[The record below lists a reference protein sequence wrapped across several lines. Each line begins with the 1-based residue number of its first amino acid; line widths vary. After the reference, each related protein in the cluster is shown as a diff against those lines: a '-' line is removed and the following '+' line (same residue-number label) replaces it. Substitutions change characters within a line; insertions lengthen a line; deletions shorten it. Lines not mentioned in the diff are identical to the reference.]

1 MKSSISLKFLTI
13 TPLRLYAFTPYFISC
28 RIIVP
33 WLMFEKKL
41 FDYKGLEV
49 RVSDYA
55 TEGILEIL
63 NHAVQGS
70 EGGLRFSLQN
80 IAPRIAAYKDH
91 IRFISLYKKNQI
103 TGTVGSCFRVSGQG
117 ALRFPTSYLRYL
129 AFQSTYQTDI
139 GWRRRRHKDIIKPE
153 KDDNFKQK
161 TLEIFGKPHLLDLND
176 VFEGDKHIM
185 YAFVESMN
193 ERSKNLV
200 HQAGYEYIRS
210 FLTVAFSRFSPK
222 PDKRV
227 TKLRDEEKSE
237 MESLLNDYY
246 NQYSFFSTDY
256 SFIGDKYYILK
267 EGEEIIAGV
276 SAIPSVY
283 KVFDVPGIWGWV
295 MMKVLPKTPYFRR
308 LFRPG
313 EFRYLVFDAIYC
325 KKGQEGKLG
334 KLFESAC
341 SAEGFHTGLTWLD
354 DHSQLYDKMRT
365 VVKMGA
371 LNRMLNAKPGLVYTR
386 FINLTETEKEGF
398 YNAPAYISGFD
409 FS

>member
-1 MKSSISLKFLTI
+1 
-13 TPLRLYAFTPYFISC
+13 
-28 RIIVP
+28 
-33 WLMFEKKL
+33 MFEKKL
-41 FDYKGLEV
+41 FDYRGLEV

-55 TEGILEIL
+55 NEGILDIL

-80 IAPRIAAYKDH
+80 IAPRIAAYKDQ
-91 IRFISLYKKNQI
+91 IRFVSLYRRNQI

-117 ALRFPTSYLRYL
+117 NLRYPSSYLRYL
-129 AFQSTYQTDI
+129 AFQSTYQSDLT
-139 GWRRRRHKDIIKPE
+139 RRNRRKTLIKPE
-153 KDDNFKQK
+153 KDFSFKQK
-161 TLEIFGKPHLLDLND
+161 TLEIFSKPHLLDLKD

-185 YAFVESMN
+185 YAFLESMN

-222 PDKRV
+222 SDQRV
-227 TKLRDEEKSE
+227 VKLREEEKAK
-237 MESLLNDYY
+237 MKSLLLDYY
-246 NQYSFFSTDY
+246 RDYSFFITDY
-256 SFIGDKYYILK
+256 SFYGDRYYILK

-283 KVFDVPGIWGWV
+283 KVYDIPGIWGWV

-313 EFRYLVFDAIYC
+313 EFRYLVFDSIYC
-325 KKGQEGKLG
+325 RKGREDLLAV
-334 KLFESAC
+334 LFESAC
-341 SAEGFHTGLTWLD
+341 ASEGFHTGLTWLD
-354 DHSQLYDKMRT
+354 DHSQLYDTMRT
-365 VVKMGA
+365 GVKMGA
-371 LNRMLNAKPGLVYTR
+371 LNRMLNAKPGLVYSR
-386 FINLTETEKEGF
+386 FINLSENEKEYF

>member
-1 MKSSISLKFLTI
+1 
-13 TPLRLYAFTPYFISC
+13 
-28 RIIVP
+28 
-33 WLMFEKKL
+33 MFEKKL
-41 FDYKGLEV
+41 FEYKGLEV

-55 TEGILEIL
+55 NEGILDIL

-80 IAPRIAAYKDH
+80 IALRIAAYKDQ
-91 IRFISLYKKNQI
+91 IRFVSLYKKNQI
-103 TGTVGSCFRVSGQG
+103 TGTVGSCFRVTGQG
-117 ALRFPTSYLRYL
+117 SLRYASSYLRYL
-129 AFQSTYQTDI
+129 AFQSTYQSDS
-139 GWRRRRHKDIIKPE
+139 GWRKRRKAIIKPE

-200 HQAGYEYIRS
+200 NQAGYEYIRS

-222 PDKRV
+222 TDSRV
-227 TKLRDEEKSE
+227 SGIREEEKVK
-237 MESLLNDYY
+237 MESLLLAYY
-246 NQYSFFSTDY
+246 SDYSFFSSDY
-256 SFIGDKYYILK
+256 SFYGDRYYVLR
-267 EGEEIIAGV
+267 EGNEIVAGV

-283 KVFDVPGIWGWV
+283 KVYDVPGIWGWV
-295 MMKVLPKTPYFRR
+295 MMKFLPKIPYFRR
-308 LFRPG
+308 LFQPG

-325 KKGQEGKLG
+325 KEGHEHLLG
-334 KLFESAC
+334 KLFESTCAL
-341 SAEGFHTGLTWLD
+341 EGFHTGLTWQD
-354 DHSQLYDKMRT
+354 DHSLLYDKLRT

-371 LNRMLNAKPGLVYTR
+371 LNRMLNAKPGLVYSK
-386 FINLTETEKEGF
+386 FINLSEKEKECF

>member
-1 MKSSISLKFLTI
+1 
-13 TPLRLYAFTPYFISC
+13 
-28 RIIVP
+28 
-33 WLMFEKKL
+33 
-41 FDYKGLEV
+41 
-49 RVSDYA
+49 
-55 TEGILEIL
+55 
-63 NHAVQGS
+63 
-70 EGGLRFSLQN
+70 
-80 IAPRIAAYKDH
+80 
-91 IRFISLYKKNQI
+91 
-103 TGTVGSCFRVSGQG
+103 
-117 ALRFPTSYLRYL
+117 
-129 AFQSTYQTDI
+129 
-139 GWRRRRHKDIIKPE
+139 
-153 KDDNFKQK
+153 
-161 TLEIFGKPHLLDLND
+161 
-176 VFEGDKHIM
+176 M

-210 FLTVAFSRFSPK
+210 FLTVAFSRFTPK
-222 PDKRV
+222 SDKRV
-227 TKLRDEEKSE
+227 TKLRDEEKPVMEALLSE
-237 MESLLNDYY
+237 YY
-246 NQYSFFSTDY
+246 KQYSFFSTDY
-256 SFIGDKYYILK
+256 TFFGDKYYILK

-276 SAIPSVY
+276 CAIPSVY

-325 KKGQEGKLG
+325 KKGQESKLG

-341 SAEGFHTGLTWLD
+341 AAEGFHTGLTWLD
-354 DHSQLYDKMRT
+354 DHSKLYDKMRT

-371 LNRMLNAKPGLVYTR
+371 LNRMLNAKPGLVYSK

>member
-1 MKSSISLKFLTI
+1 
-13 TPLRLYAFTPYFISC
+13 
-28 RIIVP
+28 
-33 WLMFEKKL
+33 MFERGV
-41 FDYKGLEV
+41 YNYQGLEV

-55 TEGILEIL
+55 NEGILDIL

-80 IAPRIAAYKDH
+80 IAPRIAAYKDQ
-91 IRFISLYKKNQI
+91 IRFVSLYKKNQI
-103 TGTVGSCFRVSGQG
+103 TGTVGACFRISGQG
-117 ALRFPTSYLRYL
+117 NLRYPTSYLRYL
-129 AFQSTYQTDI
+129 AFQTTYQSDLNRI
-139 GWRRRRHKDIIKPE
+139 KHSEPLIKPE
-153 KDDNFKQK
+153 KDDSFKQK
-161 TLEIFGKPHLLDLND
+161 TLEIFSKPHLLDLKD

-227 TKLRDEEKSE
+227 VIIRDEEKGK
-237 MESLLNDYY
+237 MESLLLDYY
-246 NQYSFFSTDY
+246 RDYSFFSTEY
-256 SFIGDKYYILK
+256 AFFENKYYVLK
-267 EGEEIIAGV
+267 ERDEIIAGV

-283 KVFDVPGIWGWV
+283 KVYDVPGIWGWV
-295 MMKVLPKTPYFRR
+295 IMKVLPKAPYFRR

-325 KKGQEGKLG
+325 KQGREELLAP
-334 KLFESAC
+334 LFESAC
-341 SAEGFHTGLTWLD
+341 ASEGFNTGLTWLD
-354 DHSQLYDKMRT
+354 DRSQLYDKIRT

-386 FINLTETEKEGF
+386 FINLTENEKDCF
-398 YNAPAYISGFD
+398 YDAPAYISGFD

>member
-1 MKSSISLKFLTI
+1 
-13 TPLRLYAFTPYFISC
+13 
-28 RIIVP
+28 
-33 WLMFEKKL
+33 MFEKKVV
-41 FDYKGLEV
+41 DYKGLEV

-55 TEGILEIL
+55 TDGIIEIL

-80 IAPRIAAYKDH
+80 IKPRIDAYKNQ
-91 IRFISLYKKNQI
+91 IRFVSLYKKNKI
-103 TGTVGSCFRVSGQG
+103 TGTVGSCFRISGQG
-117 ALRFPTSYLRYL
+117 NLRYPTSYLRYL
-129 AFQSTYQTDI
+129 AFQSTYQGDS
-139 GWRRRRHKDIIKPE
+139 GFIKRNKTLIRPE
-153 KDDNFKQK
+153 HDDSFKQK
-161 TLEIFGKPHLLDLND
+161 TLEIFSKPHMLDFDN
-176 VFEGDKHIM
+176 VSEGDKHIM

-222 PDKRV
+222 TDSRV
-227 TKLRDEEKSE
+227 SKLKDNEKPL
-237 MESLLNDYY
+237 MKSLLEEYY
-246 NQYSFFSTDY
+246 RDYSFFSTDY
-256 SFIGDKYYILK
+256 SFFGDKYYVLK
-267 EGEEIIAGV
+267 EGDEIIAGV
-276 SAIPSVY
+276 CAIPSIY
-283 KVFDVPGIWGWV
+283 KVYDLPGVWGWV
-295 MMKVLPKTPYFRR
+295 MMKFLPKLPFFRR

-325 KKGQEGKLG
+325 RKGSEKMLG

-341 SAEGFHTGLTWLD
+341 AQEGFNTGLTWLD
-354 DHSQLYDKMRT
+354 DHSELYDKMRT
-365 VVKMGA
+365 IVRMGA

-386 FINLTETEKEGF
+386 FINLTEEEKEAF

>member
-1 MKSSISLKFLTI
+1 
-13 TPLRLYAFTPYFISC
+13 
-28 RIIVP
+28 
-33 WLMFEKKL
+33 MFEKKL
-41 FDYKGLEV
+41 FDYRGLEV

-55 TEGILEIL
+55 NEGILDIL

-80 IAPRIAAYKDH
+80 IAPRIAAYKDQ
-91 IRFISLYKKNQI
+91 IRFVSLYRRNQI

-117 ALRFPTSYLRYL
+117 NLRYPSSYLRYL
-129 AFQSTYQTDI
+129 AFQSTYQSDLT
-139 GWRRRRHKDIIKPE
+139 RRNRRKTLIKPE
-153 KDDNFKQK
+153 KDFSFKQK
-161 TLEIFGKPHLLDLND
+161 TLEIFSKPHLLDLKD

-185 YAFVESMN
+185 YAFLESMN

-210 FLTVAFSRFSPK
+210 FLTMAFSRFSPK
-222 PDKRV
+222 SDQRV
-227 TKLRDEEKSE
+227 VKLREEEKAK
-237 MESLLNDYY
+237 MKSLLLDYY
-246 NQYSFFSTDY
+246 RDYSFFSTDY
-256 SFIGDKYYILK
+256 SFYGDRYYILK

-283 KVFDVPGIWGWV
+283 KVYDIPGIWGWI

-313 EFRYLVFDAIYC
+313 EFRYLVFDSIYC
-325 KKGQEGKLG
+325 RKGREDLLAV
-334 KLFESAC
+334 LFESAC
-341 SAEGFHTGLTWLD
+341 ASEGFHTALTWLD
-354 DHSQLYDKMRT
+354 DHSQLYDTMRT
-365 VVKMGA
+365 GVKMGA
-371 LNRMLNAKPGLVYTR
+371 LNRMLNAKPGLVYSR
-386 FINLTETEKEGF
+386 FINLSENEKEYF